1 MVFSQINEFI
11 LAVLLGVIQGVSEF
25 LPISSTAHLR
35 LVTALLFQGKDIGL
49 TASNVIQFG
58 TLVAILQYFRKD
70 LKEYYLRIK
79 QILTNLKAR
88 AEFVTNFNSWWNAFN
103 TENRVKSHQIQE
115 NIDPQITNKTDLV
128 LAQLIT
134 GSLPIILLGALL
146 KGLAETNR
154 GLDRI
159 GWFLLAGSALMY
171 LAERIYSIA
180 VTKQKPK
187 IMSPGE
193 VILIGLFQS
202 LAAFPG
208 ISRSGA
214 TISGALMLGRN
225 RAESVRFSFLLSI
238 PALGLLGIMDLI
250 KVLLEI
256 RNNGLTLLPTIGGWS
271 DPAIINLSIV
281 SLLISFVF
289 AYLFGL
295 VVLKLLLK
303 YLSTNTFKYFI
314 YYRVVLALVLFAVV
328 LFQLIPSVPNILP

>member
-1 MVFSQINEFI
+1 MNFSQINEFI
-11 LAVLLGVIQGVSEF
+11 LAIILGVIQGISEF

-35 LVTALLFQGKDIGL
+35 LATALLFQGKDIGL

-88 AEFVTNFNSWWNAFN
+88 AEFVTNFISWWNAFN
-103 TENRVKSHQIQE
+103 TETRVKSHQLTESIE
-115 NIDPQITNKTDLV
+115 PKITNQTDLV
-128 LAQLIT
+128 LAQLII

-154 GLDRI
+154 SLDKI

-171 LAERIYSIA
+171 FAERIYSIA

-238 PALGLLGIMDLI
+238 PALGILSIIDLV

-256 RNNGLTLLPTIGGWS
+256 KNNGISFLPSASAWATTGFV
-271 DPAIINLSIV
+271 NLSVV
-281 SLLISFVF
+281 SLLIAFGF
-289 AYLFGL
+289 AYVIGL
-295 VVLKLLLK
+295 VVLKWLLK
-303 YLSTNTFKYFI
+303 YLSTKTFKYFI
-314 YYRVVLALVLFAVV
+314 TYRIVLAAVLLAVV
-328 LFQLIPSVPNILP
+328 FLGIAS